1 MENNM
6 ENTNSRSTVTL
17 EVTIDELNIIVSG
30 VAKLPIEMGLAT
42 FRKIDEQARQ
52 QLNPQNNQPAG
63 PLASKV
69 VN

>member
-1 MENNM
+1 MENN
-6 ENTNSRSTVTL
+6 TQQSTVTL

-52 QLNPQNNQPAG
+52 QLTPQNNQPAG